1 MQSEKVDGKFNQ
13 GNRRDSLL
21 ALSGPLVVEVVSL
34 QAAANCTPGAMEY
47 HQYGGSSICLMQGRR
62 KGGGGGRGGGGVGQP
77 PPPFWG
83 QILYISYIKC

>member
-34 QAAANCTPGAMEY
+34 RAAANCTPGAMEY
-47 HQYGGSSICLMQGRR
+47 HQYGGFSIRLMMVSFWPIRIAGSW
-62 KGGGGGRGGGGVGQP
+62 GYSVGS
-77 PPPFWG
+77 WG
-83 QILYISYIKC
+83 YSAGSWGYLAGS